1 VNRLTTEP
9 SLTPLNRKYLGSKRQ
24 LRAWIA
30 DRIVEAAGVPES
42 FLDGFCGTGAV
53 GLELL
58 ERGAGRVTAVDALV
72 SNRVILAGACAAPVD
87 PAGRARLAGLLD
99 RLNGLAPRD
108 GYITDSYAGAY
119 FTADNCRRMD
129 AVREEIERLRAD
141 GQVEA
146 AVHDWVLGCF
156 LLAADR
162 VANTLGQYDAFLKH
176 IDSASTVAGR
186 HVRDGRVTD
195 PFVLRPL
202 APVYRGGAL
211 EVIAADLLAGPELP
225 AHDVAYLDPPYNG
238 RQYCDNYHVLE
249 NLARWSRPVL
259 HGRTRKFDRTGLRSP
274 FSTRRGAAG
283 AFARVLGRI
292 RARHLFVS
300 YSSEGILDR
309 GAIAGMLEGWG
320 AVTVHEESYPVFGN
334 GAGVSRRRQ
343 VTELLFH
350 AARRG

>member
-1 VNRLTTEP
+1 MPAETL
-9 SLTPLNRKYLGSKRQ
+9 LTPLNRKYLGSKRL

-30 DRIVEAAGVPES
+30 DRIVQATGVPER
-42 FLDGFCGTGAV
+42 FLDGFCGTGALS
-53 GLELL
+53 LEMLA
-58 ERGAGRVTAVDALV
+58 RGAGRVTAIDSLR
-72 SNRVILAGACAAPVD
+72 SNCLILRGACAAPAD
-87 PAGRARLAGLLD
+87 AAGRARLAELLASLN
-99 RLNGLAPRD
+99 RLPPRE
-108 GYITDSYAGAY
+108 GYITASYGGTY
-119 FTADNCRRMD
+119 FTRENCRRMD

-141 GQVEA
+141 GAIGTAE
-146 AVHDWVLGCF
+146 HEWLLGCF

-176 IDSASTVAGR
+176 LDTESVVGGR

-202 APVYRGGAL
+202 APVARGSAVTVL
-211 EVIAADLLAGPELP
+211 EADLAAGPELP
-225 AHDVAYLDPPYNG
+225 GVDAAYLDPPYNG

-249 NLARWSRPVL
+249 NLARWNRPVL
-259 HGRTRKFDRTGLRSP
+259 RGRTRKFDRAGMRSP

-283 AFARVLGRI
+283 ALASTLARL

-300 YSSEGILDR
+300 YSSEGILSRDEL
-309 GAIAGMLEGWG
+309 AGLLSAHGE
-320 AVTVHEESYPVFGN
+320 VTVHEEAYPVFGN

-350 AARRG
+350 AAGRG